1 MEHGSME
8 YSSRQRYWV
17 LEIKLVSCK
26 DLKAF
31 NFFQKLSVYAIVSL
45 KVISDDAEKKVKE
58 AEEQM
63 NEEVVEQQIKKTPTD
78 GEGDGNP
85 EWNHE
90 MRFEFDHNDDHRQL
104 KDGRL
109 LIHFD
114 LRHQGLG
121 ILGIGDRSIGEVR
134 VPLNDLMIPYIPPSP
149 ANNSGLG
156 LGGVQQQQ
164 RARYVNYQVRTC
176 DEKPN
181 GILTFS
187 YKLKLLIKG
196 AGTDDQPRIQYP
208 TITLEEDDDDDI
220 MHKFNNTNSDITS
233 SRSQQQQQQ
242 QEYYYTSNISSAAP
256 TPAPAPAHNNNNSQ
270 SQSQL
275 QADHQQICSSCLPQ
289 YHHPYDPPVA
299 VAVARHR
306 TYYPPPPPP
315 PPPPPMAD
323 HGASYPY
330 HPPPPGHG
338 MVHPPWPPHPYHDYG
353 PWSPPAGIG
362 RPHGHGHEH
371 GFF

>member
-1 MEHGSME
+1 
-8 YSSRQRYWV
+8 
-17 LEIKLVSCK
+17 
-26 DLKAF
+26 
-31 NFFQKLSVYAIVSL
+31 
-45 KVISDDAEKKVKE
+45 
-58 AEEQM
+58 
-63 NEEVVEQQIKKTPTD
+63 
-78 GEGDGNP
+78 
-85 EWNHE
+85 

-156 LGGVQQQQ
+156 LGGVQQQQQQQQQ

-256 TPAPAPAHNNNNSQ
+256 TPAPAPAHNNNYSQ

-315 PPPPPMAD
+315 PPPRPWQIMG
-323 HGASYPY
+323 HLTLTTLL
-330 HPPPPGHG
+330 HPAMG
-338 MVHPPWPPHPYHDYG
+338 
-353 PWSPPAGIG
+353 WSIL
-362 RPHGHGHEH
+362 HGHPITTMITVLGARQLGLDARMDMNM
-371 GFF
+371 GFFN